1 MAAQLSVAGQINRL
15 IRQVMMPGSNAR
27 PNDEPGPEL
36 AMAVLMFEVVRADDH
51 LDVREREALARQL
64 AERFSLEKDELAS
77 LLSQAEQDAEQA
89 TDHYRFVKQ
98 LNEHMSLEERTELI
112 GMLWELAYADGELD
126 AHEEHRIRRLAGLLH
141 VSHSEFIRTKLAA
154 QPNISCDRTGADRCA
169 RCARSAWPSRA
180 WRSGRGSRARRR

>member
-27 PNDEPGPEL
+27 PIDEPGPEL

-154 QPNISCDRTGADRCA
+154 QPDK
-169 RCARSAWPSRA
+169 
-180 WRSGRGSRARRR
+180 

>member
-1 MAAQLSVAGQINRL
+1 MPLFPFLEASMAAQLSVAGQINRL

-154 QPNISCDRTGADRCA
+154 QPDK
-169 RCARSAWPSRA
+169 
-180 WRSGRGSRARRR
+180 

>member
-1 MAAQLSVAGQINRL
+1 MKNSRTSHFPFLEISMPAQLSVAGQINRL

-27 PNDEPGPEL
+27 PNEEPGPEL

-64 AERFSLEKDELAS
+64 AERFSLGDEELAS
-77 LLSQAEQDAEQA
+77 LLTQAEQDAEQA

-98 LNEHMSLEERTELI
+98 LNEHMSLEERSELI
-112 GMLWELAYADGELD
+112 GMLWELAWADGELD
-126 AHEEHRIRRLAGLLH
+126 PQEEHRIRRLAGLLH

-154 QPNISCDRTGADRCA
+154 QPDK
-169 RCARSAWPSRA
+169 
-180 WRSGRGSRARRR
+180 

>member
-126 AHEEHRIRRLAGLLH
+126 AHEEHRIRRLAGRLH

-154 QPNISCDRTGADRCA
+154 QPDK
-169 RCARSAWPSRA
+169 
-180 WRSGRGSRARRR
+180 

>member
-141 VSHSEFIRTKLAA
+141 VSHSEFIRTKLTA
-154 QPNISCDRTGADRCA
+154 QPNK
-169 RCARSAWPSRA
+169 
-180 WRSGRGSRARRR
+180 

>member
-154 QPNISCDRTGADRCA
+154 QPDK
-169 RCARSAWPSRA
+169 
-180 WRSGRGSRARRR
+180 

>member
-154 QPNISCDRTGADRCA
+154 QPNK
-169 RCARSAWPSRA
+169 
-180 WRSGRGSRARRR
+180 

>member
-1 MAAQLSVAGQINRL
+1 MPAQLSVAGQINRL

-27 PNDEPGPEL
+27 PNEEPGPEL

-64 AERFSLEKDELAS
+64 AERFSLGDEELAS
-77 LLSQAEQDAEQA
+77 LLTQAEQDAEQA

-98 LNEHMSLEERTELI
+98 LNEHMSLEERSELI
-112 GMLWELAYADGELD
+112 SMLWELAYADGELD
-126 AHEEHRIRRLAGLLH
+126 PQEEHRIRRLAGLLH

-154 QPNISCDRTGADRCA
+154 QPDT
-169 RCARSAWPSRA
+169 
-180 WRSGRGSRARRR
+180 